1 MFVLVVSLPHR
12 MYLILYTSYFWCD
25 IFHHI
30 TDRVELYKNIQ
41 YLFYWFLL
49 WTTTSSRGRH
59 FTGDSPPET
68 CLTQYKHADLKH
80 QCHPVIQPAGPT
92 SIQMTHQL
100 MRFWSRDP
108 LGPSRL
114 HSVDS
119 AGTEKRSSLLNCVVI
134 DRRWEA
140 SGSTS
145 GSDLLAVPIGYSAP
159 DVRAATVSG
168 TDGTPRS
175 PPGLEEPHSASTSA
189 ASSPV
194 QGKKDPVHWDHI
206 PSINALHHHS
216 MLHV

>member
-49 WTTTSSRGRH
+49 CTTTSSRGRH

-119 AGTEKRSSLLNCVVI
+119 AGTEKKVLPPQLCCYWPAVGNKRVDKWIRFISGADWLQRARCQSSHSER
-134 DRRWEA
+134 DRRHA
-140 SGSTS
+140 AQSTW
-145 GSDLLAVPIGYSAP
+145 
-159 DVRAATVSG
+159 VRGAAQRVYKCGVISCA
-168 TDGTPRS
+168 R
-175 PPGLEEPHSASTSA
+175 
-189 ASSPV
+189 
-194 QGKKDPVHWDHI
+194 
-206 PSINALHHHS
+206 
-216 MLHV
+216 